1 MKNYI
6 SDLKNLIYVFNV
18 NKKDLIFILFL
29 ILLSSIVELLSL
41 GLVIPLVSQFFGN
54 EYNFI
59 FNNFFENYPKDLL
72 IKIFG
77 YSLIFIFF
85 LKGLISIFIKWY
97 VDIFS
102 LNKYSLLQKKL
113 IKTYQNMPYEN
124 FIFKNNSE
132 YIRNIRELG
141 SDTVSNFQLSARI
154 IAETIVVISIILF
167 LSIIN
172 FQVIATLLFFLI
184 LILFIYLFYLKP
196 MSSKLGKIRVDA
208 IGSIHKYID
217 NGIRSMKEMKVLK
230 KDKFF
235 SDNLFNYANIIK
247 NTQKKAILINDSPR
261 YVIEFF
267 LLLLGVILIISLYK
281 KDQNLTLYLPL
292 ISVYLL
298 AGIRLL
304 PSFSIIITSLN
315 RVAGLSHSTNL
326 IYNDL
331 KKFSEIETNEEF
343 QIIAKNEK
351 KEINS
356 IEIKNLDFVYQNSK
370 TQVFKSLNF
379 KIKKNDCIG
388 IVGTSGSGKTT
399 FVDLLLGLLKPTNG
413 KILINNEYSND
424 SFDLFGLVGYLP
436 QEPLILEESVRTNIS
451 LEKDKSKIDYE
462 LIINSIRRSNFENVL
477 SQLPNGLETKIG
489 EEGVRFS
496 GGQNKRLALAR
507 TFYHGKNFLIIDEA
521 TSSLDLAAEDYIA
534 TEIKNLKGK
543 ATIIIISHSKNIL
556 KYCDK
561 IYQVKNLTMKQIN

>member
-267 LLLLGVILIISLYK
+267 LLLLGVILIISLNK

-424 SFDLFGLVGYLP
+424 SFNLFGLVGYLP